1 MQNIDKIR
9 VALIVVLYN
18 PEDDDIR
25 HVQMMAE
32 GNEGIIVDNS
42 PSPNFSSD
50 TVAQMKYCCFCK
62 NLGIAKAQN
71 MALKT
76 LMNDAERTFTHF
88 VLLDQDSR
96 TNVDFPYKMA
106 EAYEMA
112 KHDKAPRHIA
122 AIGPT
127 IINKMT
133 GSVYSSI
140 FHSPPIGTQHF
151 APQREIIASGM
162 CCSRHA
168 LEDIG
173 LNDEHL
179 FIDMVDHE
187 WCWRAAA
194 KGYLIGTTPQLRLEH
209 LVGRPPL
216 RIGRHTILTAAPIRY
231 YYLCR
236 NYLLLVGRPY
246 VPRQWKIAMGIK
258 RLLALVVIPL
268 TQRDGFSALRYMVK
282 GFWHGLKGI
291 LQKKRYECAT

>member
-9 VALIVVLYN
+9 VALIIVLYN

-25 HVQMMAE
+25 HAQMMAE
-32 GNEGIIVDNS
+32 ANEGIIVDNS
-42 PSPNFSSD
+42 ASPNFDSD
-50 TVAQMKYCCFCK
+50 TMGQMKYCCFRE

-71 MALKT
+71 IALEA

-96 TNVDFPYKMA
+96 TSADFPSKMA

-112 KHDKAPRHIA
+112 KHDNDPRLIA

-133 GSVYSSI
+133 GRVYSSI
-140 FHSPPIGTQHF
+140 FHSPPVGTQHF

-162 CCSRHA
+162 CMSRRA
-168 LEDIG
+168 LKDVG
-173 LNDEHL
+173 VNDERL

-187 WCWRAAA
+187 WCWRAVA
-194 KGYLIGTTPQLRLEH
+194 KGYLIGTTPLLQLEH

-216 RIGRHTILTAAPIRY
+216 HIGRHTILTAAPIRY

-236 NYLLLVGRPY
+236 NYLLLVRRPY
-246 VPRQWKIAMGIK
+246 VPRQWKMAMGIK
-258 RLLALVVIPL
+258 RLLALIIIPL
-268 TQRDGFSALRYMVK
+268 TQRDGFSALRYMLK
-282 GFWHGLKGI
+282 GFWHGLK
-291 LQKKRYECAT
+291 